1 MSTNCLDLLKDER
14 DLKSKDIA
22 KYIGVD
28 KSTYSEWEHS
38 KIPIPTRRLIELA
51 NFYEINIDYLLG
63 LTYNRCNI
71 KSNISLDLKKIG
83 RRIKEI
89 RNDLGLSLRELGSIL
104 NCSFSS
110 IASYE
115 RGEKLINSEILI
127 SLAKFSKCSIDYML
141 LRSNK
146 KYNIKLVHKF
156 EK

>member
-51 NFYEINIDYLLG
+51 NYYEINIDYLLR
-63 LTYNRCNI
+63 LTDTRCSI
-71 KSNISLDLKKIG
+71 KSNISLDLKKMG
-83 RRIKEI
+83 KRIKEI
-89 RNDLGLSLRELGSIL
+89 RNDLGLSLRELGEAL

-127 SLAKFSKCSIDYML
+127 SLSKLSKCSIDYIL

-146 KYNIKLVHKF
+146 KYNIKLVHKL
-156 EK
+156 

>member
-1 MSTNCLDLLKDER
+1 MIYLSTNCLDLLKDER

-22 KYIGVD
+22 KYIGVN
-28 KSTYSEWEHS
+28 KSTYSEWEQS

-51 NFYEINIDYLLG
+51 NYYEINIDYLLR
-63 LTYNRCNI
+63 LTDNRYSI

-89 RNDLGLSLRELGSIL
+89 RSDLGLSLRELGSVL

-127 SLAKFSKCSIDYML
+127 SLAKFSKCSIDYIL
-141 LRSNK
+141 LRSDNK
-146 KYNIKLVHKF
+146 YC
-156 EK
+156 

>member
-51 NFYEINIDYLLG
+51 NYYEINIDYLLR
-63 LTYNRCNI
+63 LTDNRCSI
-71 KSNISLDLKKIG
+71 KGISSLDLKKIG

-89 RNDLGLSLRELGSIL
+89 RNDLGLSLRELGNVL

-127 SLAKFSKCSIDYML
+127 SLAKFSKCSIDYIL
-141 LRSNK
+141 LRSDNK
-146 KYNIKLVHKF
+146 CCG
-156 EK
+156 